1 MQQEIRLMSWTE
13 FDERRKSTDLVIV
26 PTGSVEA
33 YGPHLPLASDSLA
46 ALGIARKV
54 AELTGALISPP
65 VDMGESS
72 SILGF
77 PGTFTLKKETFQQVV
92 DELVTQLINYGF
104 QRFLFVTGHGGNVDT
119 INYLAKKYRRQH
131 NVRCGQVD
139 WWRFAAQNDEGIFQE
154 KGVMCH
160 GHASECGT
168 SVLLYL
174 YPELVHMERAVRRE
188 PKETSGTSFSG
199 IIRYDFLEEKTDCA
213 IIGDPTKAA
222 AEKGARIVDRCV
234 SRIVE
239 YIEQELTQKE

>member
-1 MQQEIRLMSWTE
+1 MQQEIRLLSWTE
-13 FDERRKSTDLVIV
+13 FDERRKSTDFVIV

-104 QRFLFVTGHGGNVDT
+104 QRFLFITGHGGNVDT
-119 INYLAKKYRRQH
+119 INYLAKKYRRQR

-139 WWRFAAQNDEGIFQE
+139 WWRFAAQNDRDIFQE

-188 PKETSGTSFSG
+188 PKETSGASFSG
-199 IIRYDFLEEKTDCA
+199 IISYDFLEEKTDCA
-213 IIGDPTKAA
+213 IIGDPRKAT
-222 AEKGARIVDRCV
+222 AEKGALIVDRCV

-239 YIEQELTQKE
+239 YIEQELT